1 MRKKTPFRVRLFQKQ
16 TTSMRTARH
25 ILYLG
30 IKELRSLMRDPILL
44 LLIAFALTL
53 NIYSAA
59 KATPETLNKAP
70 IAIVD
75 EDQSALSIR
84 IRDAFYPPYFLP
96 PVLIAPAAMDARMD
110 AGLDSFALMIPPDF
124 ERDVLAGHSPELQL
138 NVDATRMGQAFTGA
152 VYIRAIVLG
161 EVNDYLQHHRA
172 QAEPKVGLAVR
183 ASFNPQLNKIW
194 YGSVMEIVS
203 AITMLAVVLTGAA
216 LIREREH
223 GTVEHLLVMPV
234 TPFEIMASKVWA
246 MALVVM
252 VAAALSL
259 NLVVRGVLAVPVE
272 GSLALFF
279 AGTALH
285 LFASTAFGIFLAT
298 VARSMPQFAL
308 LLFMTLLPMQI
319 LSGAG
324 GVVRAQAL
332 SSGGVKQ
339 HEGMA
344 GIIDVVMQ
352 AAPTTHFVEFSQA
365 ILFRGAGIDVVWP
378 QFLSLAGIG
387 AILFALS
394 LARFRKTL
402 AAMA

>member
-1 MRKKTPFRVRLFQKQ
+1 MRA
-16 TTSMRTARH
+16 ARN
-25 ILYLG
+25 ILHLG

-53 NIYSAA
+53 SIYSSA
-59 KATPETLNKAP
+59 KAMPETLNKAP

-75 EDQSALSIR
+75 EDRSTLSAR
-84 IRDAFYPPYFLP
+84 IGDAFYLPYFLP
-96 PVLIAPAAMDARMD
+96 PVYITPDEMDRRMD
-110 AGLDSFALMIPPDF
+110 VGLDTFALFIPADF
-124 ERDVLAGHSPELQL
+124 ERDLLAGHDPELQL
-138 NVDATRMGQAFTGA
+138 NVDATRMSQALVGSN
-152 VYIRAIVLG
+152 YIRAIVAG
-161 EVNDYLQHHRA
+161 EVDAFLRHHEGGTVP
-172 QAEPKVGLAVR
+172 QVELVVR
-183 ASFNPQLNKIW
+183 NEFNPELNKSW
-194 YGSVMEIVS
+194 FGAVMEIVS

-246 MALVVM
+246 MILVVL
-252 VAAALSL
+252 VASALSL
-259 NLVVRGVLAVPVE
+259 NLVVRGMLGVVVE
-272 GSLALFF
+272 GSIVLFL
-279 AGTALH
+279 AGTTLH
-285 LFASTAFGIFLAT
+285 LFATTALGIFLGI

-324 GVVRAQAL
+324 GVLRAQTL
-332 SSGGVKQ
+332 STGGVRH

-365 ILFRGAGIDVVWP
+365 ILFRGAGLEDVWMHLASLAAIGVVL
-378 QFLSLAGIG
+378 FTLSLVR
-387 AILFALS
+387 FRRT
-394 LARFRKTL
+394 LAR
-402 AAMA
+402 MA

>member
-1 MRKKTPFRVRLFQKQ
+1 MRA
-16 TTSMRTARH
+16 ARN
-25 ILYLG
+25 ILHLG

-53 NIYSAA
+53 SIYSSA
-59 KATPETLNKAP
+59 KAMPETLNKAP

-75 EDQSALSIR
+75 EDRSTLSAR
-84 IRDAFYPPYFLP
+84 IGDAFYLPYFLP
-96 PVLIAPAAMDARMD
+96 PVYITPDEMDRRMD
-110 AGLDSFALMIPPDF
+110 VGLDTFALFIPADF
-124 ERDVLAGHSPELQL
+124 ERDLLAGHDPELQL
-138 NVDATRMGQAFTGA
+138 NVDATRMSQALVGSN
-152 VYIRAIVLG
+152 YIRAIVAG
-161 EVNDYLQHHRA
+161 EVDAFLRHHEGGTVA
-172 QAEPKVGLAVR
+172 QVELVVR
-183 ASFNPQLNKIW
+183 NEFNPELNKSW
-194 YGSVMEIVS
+194 FGAVMEIVS

-246 MALVVM
+246 MILVVL
-252 VAAALSL
+252 VASALSL
-259 NLVVRGVLAVPVE
+259 NLVVRGMLGVVVE
-272 GSLALFF
+272 GSIVLFL
-279 AGTALH
+279 AGTTLH
-285 LFASTAFGIFLAT
+285 LFATTALGIFLGI

-324 GVVRAQAL
+324 GVLRAQTL
-332 SSGGVKQ
+332 STGGVRH

-365 ILFRGAGIDVVWP
+365 ILFRGAGLEDVWMHLASLAAIGVVL
-378 QFLSLAGIG
+378 FTLSLVR
-387 AILFALS
+387 FRRT
-394 LARFRKTL
+394 LAR
-402 AAMA
+402 MA